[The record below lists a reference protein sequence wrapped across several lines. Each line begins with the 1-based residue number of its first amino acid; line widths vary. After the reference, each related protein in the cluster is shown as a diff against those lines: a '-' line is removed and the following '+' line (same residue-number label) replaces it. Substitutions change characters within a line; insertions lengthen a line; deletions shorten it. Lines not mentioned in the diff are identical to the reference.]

1 MMTRCFR
8 TSLGALLI
16 FAFVSMGTAGC
27 SSGDG
32 GETGNSEAA
41 VDIEAFVELPL
52 QEYSVD
58 LTGDGVPD
66 SIKMDLLG
74 EEKDDVSRAEEL
86 VSTQARRISVEITD
100 GSDEENVLYGRIFS
114 ADRLGNG
121 QLLLVC
127 RAGAGYLMECSIL
140 EQMGEAVY
148 EYTVFSFEGNEQKL
162 ADSDK
167 VQFAT
172 SREMVE
178 RLKELG
184 EDVVLRQDVLPG
196 FRSKIEKWF
205 EEGTLLVGCD
215 VMNGYYSGQEVYI
228 SDSDAAYRPEDYFDG
243 VWERADDL
251 EK

>member
-127 RAGAGYLMECSIL
+127 RAGAGC
-140 EQMGEAVY
+140 
-148 EYTVFSFEGNEQKL
+148 
-162 ADSDK
+162 
-167 VQFAT
+167 
-172 SREMVE
+172 
-178 RLKELG
+178 
-184 EDVVLRQDVLPG
+184 LRRGRCL
-196 FRSKIEKWF
+196 
-205 EEGTLLVGCD
+205 
-215 VMNGYYSGQEVYI
+215 
-228 SDSDAAYRPEDYFDG
+228 
-243 VWERADDL
+243 
-251 EK
+251 